1 MCQIWANNLLILNK
15 PKCRIDLR
23 PLDPRSLRLLP
34 YASRLDLIEQSF
46 GCTKVVVDVTLQG
59 MEELVYG
66 ILKQFGVTD
75 GERIMLDSS
84 DAMSKLCMWQLVI
97 GYNLREY
104 EVREQF
110 KKQLMGLG
118 LPSAA
123 PT

>member
-1 MCQIWANNLLILNK
+1 
-15 PKCRIDLR
+15 
-23 PLDPRSLRLLP
+23 
-34 YASRLDLIEQSF
+34 
-46 GCTKVVVDVTLQG
+46 

-110 KKQLMGLG
+110 KKQLSGTAAEESNAVSG
-118 LPSAA
+118 SASFDDDDDIYIQSDA
-123 PT
+123 LE